1 MGYQELGRERNGD
14 LLIDG
19 YRVSVWGDEKVLEI
33 DNCTLLKNGQDR
45 KFCYTYYLLLKI
57 NVIY

>member
-33 DNCTLLKNGQDR
+33 GSSDAAQYYDH
-45 KFCYTYYLLLKI
+45 TYCC
-57 NVIY
+57 

>member
-19 YRVSVWGDEKVLEI
+19 FRVSVWDDGKSSG
-33 DNCTLLKNGQDR
+33 NR
-45 KFCYTYYLLLKI
+45 
-57 NVIY
+57 

>member
-19 YRVSVWGDEKVLEI
+19 YRVSVWGDEKVWEM
-33 DNCTLLKNGQDR
+33 NCDGCTTL
-45 KFCYTYYLLLKI
+45 
-57 NVIY
+57 

>member
-19 YRVSVWGDEKVLEI
+19 FRVSVWDDEKVLEI
-33 DNCTLLKNGQDR
+33 GSSDVAQYYDCTYCR
-45 KFCYTYYLLLKI
+45 
-57 NVIY
+57 

>member
-19 YRVSVWGDEKVLEI
+19 CRVSVQDDEKVMEI
-33 DNCTLLKNGQDR
+33 GSSDVAQYYGR
-45 KFCYTYYLLLKI
+45 TYCC
-57 NVIY
+57 